1 MLCTHIN
8 HLVLPE
14 SVPRLYRI
22 LSLFALHVYYPVG
35 LPMSF
40 LTTFGVTYLWYY
52 ISYLFLHALVVG
64 WFSLTVSVSLC
75 LFLSL
80 AHTHTHTRAPYTHT
94 FKHTHTHTEHRS
106 GYRKSLPGQFIR
118 IHLKTEQ
125 NCRLFLDIFSSAIMN
140 DLFMTFTSTSQGGC
154 QMCLTAVKLDHSGE
168 LFWDTPS

>member
-22 LSLFALHVYYPVG
+22 LSLFALHVYYPVD

-40 LTTFGVTYLWYY
+40 LTTFGFTYLWHH

-118 IHLKTEQ
+118 IRLKTEQ

-140 DLFMTFTSTSQGGC
+140 DLFMTFIFTSQGGC
-154 QMCLTAVKLDHSGE
+154 QMCLTAVVNY
-168 LFWDTPS
+168 FWTPPPPRSSA